1 MLLAS
6 LLSVSARSQTSSVAM
21 SFTTASPLPSGTV
34 GVGYSQTIAVTGGT
48 APYVWSITAGAL
60 PSGLALSSATGA
72 IGGTPTSAGSFT
84 FTVQVTDSA
93 AATASQAYTLAV
105 SSPGSPLSIVTASP
119 LPSGTAGATYSQWL
133 AAAGGKLPYSWS
145 VSNGALPSGL
155 TLNSATGAISGTPKS
170 AVTFTF
176 TIRVTDSAGA
186 MASQVYTLTVILPG
200 SPLTI
205 ATASPLSSGTVGV
218 GYSQTIAVTGGTAPY
233 VWSITAGAL
242 PSGLALSS
250 ATGAIGGTPSSA
262 GSFALTVRVTDS
274 AAATASQAYTLTV
287 STAGLSL
294 TGSIAQVASG
304 GGWDT
309 TLTLVN
315 TGASA
320 GEALLNFLGNDG
332 NPLQLP
338 FVISQIPLPAVSLV
352 ASALDQPLNANS
364 MLVLDSQ
371 QLSNRGPQ
379 VGSARL
385 LTNGKVGGFAIF
397 RYSPTGQEAV
407 VPLETRDAPS
417 YVLAFDNTGVL
428 ATGVALASV
437 ATQPANIPVVI
448 RDDTGRQIG
457 TDAINLAGQGHTSFM
472 LTDHYGITKGKRG
485 SVEFLSGHITALG
498 LRANGSALTTLPVLA
513 NVTAGGGSMAQVASG
528 GGWQTTFTLVNTG
541 TSAAQAQLN
550 FFDNNGNALS
560 LPVTLVQSGNVITA
574 TTITQQI
581 AAGAALV
588 VLSQGSNTGPAV
600 VGSAQLTTDGNVG
613 GFAIFRYNPT
623 GQEAVVPLEV
633 RNASG
638 YVLAFDNTNGLATG
652 IALSNIT
659 NRAVSVPVVLNDD
672 TGTTLVTT
680 TINLAALGHTS
691 FMLQDSYASVAG
703 KRGTVEFDNPVGA
716 QISVLGLRATPTGAV
731 TTIPVL
737 AK

>member
-1 MLLAS
+1 M
-6 LLSVSARSQTSSVAM
+6 
-21 SFTTASPLPSGTV
+21 
-34 GVGYSQTIAVTGGT
+34 
-48 APYVWSITAGAL
+48 
-60 PSGLALSSATGA
+60 
-72 IGGTPTSAGSFT
+72 
-84 FTVQVTDSA
+84 
-93 AATASQAYTLAV
+93 
-105 SSPGSPLSIVTASP
+105 
-119 LPSGTAGATYSQWL
+119 
-133 AAAGGKLPYSWS
+133 
-145 VSNGALPSGL
+145 
-155 TLNSATGAISGTPKS
+155 
-170 AVTFTF
+170 
-176 TIRVTDSAGA
+176 
-186 MASQVYTLTVILPG
+186 
-200 SPLTI
+200 
-205 ATASPLSSGTVGV
+205 
-218 GYSQTIAVTGGTAPY
+218 
-233 VWSITAGAL
+233 WSITAGAL

-338 FVISQIPLPAVSLV
+338 FVISQIPLPAASLV
-352 ASALDQPLNANS
+352 ASTLDQPLNANS

-428 ATGVALASV
+428 ATGVALANV
-437 ATQPANIPVVI
+437 ATQPSNIPVVI

-485 SVEFLSGHITALG
+485 SV
-498 LRANGSALTTLPVLA
+498 
-513 NVTAGGGSMAQVASG
+513 
-528 GGWQTTFTLVNTG
+528 
-541 TSAAQAQLN
+541 
-550 FFDNNGNALS
+550 
-560 LPVTLVQSGNVITA
+560 
-574 TTITQQI
+574 
-581 AAGAALV
+581 
-588 VLSQGSNTGPAV
+588 
-600 VGSAQLTTDGNVG
+600 
-613 GFAIFRYNPT
+613 
-623 GQEAVVPLEV
+623 
-633 RNASG
+633 
-638 YVLAFDNTNGLATG
+638 
-652 IALSNIT
+652 
-659 NRAVSVPVVLNDD
+659 
-672 TGTTLVTT
+672 
-680 TINLAALGHTS
+680 
-691 FMLQDSYASVAG
+691 
-703 KRGTVEFDNPVGA
+703 
-716 QISVLGLRATPTGAV
+716 
-731 TTIPVL
+731 
-737 AK
+737 